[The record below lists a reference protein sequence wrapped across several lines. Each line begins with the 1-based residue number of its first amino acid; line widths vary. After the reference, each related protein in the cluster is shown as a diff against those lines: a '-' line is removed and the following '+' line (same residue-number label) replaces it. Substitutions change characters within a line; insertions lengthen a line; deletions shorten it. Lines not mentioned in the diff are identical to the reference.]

1 MTDQLKAAHVLAGAL
16 RDFAEAFG
24 TTIAPTATM
33 TKPKSKAA
41 PKAVSNGAAKA
52 TAAPKTKEPS
62 TLKEHAEAALA
73 AKKFRQGSKNAEFLQ
88 EYVTT
93 KVDLRSAEGR
103 AMSTQV
109 AELLG
114 LPAPKRPGPSKKAEK
129 PAKAAKA
136 AKVEKPAKA
145 AKPPKEKKVKAAKAG
160 GTLKDQVKAALSGD
174 QKFTPKQKAALEAF
188 VASKADGRSQEARE
202 AAVEVCSILGLPAPK
217 RPGPA
222 PKAEKKVKEKKAK
235 ATSGKGEADTAPEAS
250 QPSPTNQSPDAPKS
264 RATDSTKPRAID
276 AVETVIGTGTLNAD
290 GVLKALEEKGWVPA
304 STDPK
309 TYISFILSQNK
320 DKFERDPSKPRGY
333 YRLVGSEGT
342 STSTPAAAAPET
354 PETPAEKPAKVKA
367 NGFNGL
373 MPVETVAAETTPTAD
388 TASTPTEEDLPPAE
402 DDDENPFDDSILS

>member
-52 TAAPKTKEPS
+52 TAPKTKEPS

-109 AELLG
+109 AEL
-114 LPAPKRPGPSKKAEK
+114 
-129 PAKAAKA
+129 
-136 AKVEKPAKA
+136 
-145 AKPPKEKKVKAAKAG
+145 
-160 GTLKDQVKAALSGD
+160 
-174 QKFTPKQKAALEAF
+174 
-188 VASKADGRSQEARE
+188 
-202 AAVEVCSILGLPAPK
+202 LGLPAPK